1 MMVDNPSSQDLS
13 APALIASPVRESDIA
28 IIGLACRFPGAA
40 NPTQFWQNLCN
51 GVESITFFTDAEL
64 EESDLTLRN
73 DPHYVKAGAILPDI
87 AGFDAEFFGYS
98 AGEAALLDPQQRLL
112 LECAWEALEA
122 AGYVPDAYRG
132 RVGVYA
138 GSSMSNYF
146 LNQVHSGQPFT
157 EASLRQF
164 QANLANDRN
173 FLPTRLSYKLNLTGP
188 SVNIQSACSTGLV
201 VVHQACQSLL
211 LGECDLALA
220 GSVALRVPQ
229 KNGYL
234 YEEGMIRS
242 PDGHCRA
249 FDAAAAGTIFGSGAG
264 MVVLKRAGEAL
275 AAGDPILALI
285 KGSAVNNDGAGKV
298 GFTAPSIAGQAA
310 VINDALTVAEVDP
323 ATVSYIEAHGTG
335 TRLGDPVEVTALT
348 QAFKQ
353 RSRLVALPMQ
363 FCAIGSVKTN
373 LGHLDEAAGM
383 AGLIKTVLA
392 LHHRTLPP
400 TLHYTQPNPEID
412 FANSPFYVNTT
423 LRPWGADNGPR
434 RAGVS
439 SFGMGGT
446 NCHLVLEEAPGED
459 RKTGR
464 QGDRETRRQGDK
476 ETGGY
481 HLLTLSARSEAA
493 LLALAGA
500 YQTFFAAQPT
510 VKLADLCYTANTGRK
525 HFGQRLALVADS
537 VPQLQAQLAAY
548 QSTGV
553 QGAPTGTGKV
563 AWLFTGQGS
572 QYVNM
577 GRELY
582 ATQPTFRATMDRC
595 DAILQPLLGASILT
609 VIYPALYPAG
619 ADAQA
624 AQTKIDE
631 TLYTQP
637 ALFALEYALA
647 TLWQT
652 WGISA
657 DYLLGH
663 SIGEYVAACLAGV
676 FSLEDGLK
684 LIAARG
690 QLMQALPP
698 DGEMVSLLA
707 TEAHVGTA
715 LAPYHAE
722 VSIAAVNGLQSVVIS
737 GRREAVQALTAQLTA
752 TGVKAQKLTVSHA
765 FHSPL
770 MAPMLDAFAQVAAT
784 ITYHQ
789 PQKQLVSNVTG
800 KLAGAEVATAAY
812 WVRHVHQA
820 VRFAD
825 GVQTLQAEGVTTFL
839 EIGPK
844 PTLLGMAAQVLNEAR
859 SAPAQPLLLPTLR
872 AGHSDWQQLLE
883 SLAALYMH
891 GGTINWGS
899 VDQALGTHDAR
910 RRVVLPTYPFQRQR
924 YWLDAAP
931 QRLQSRL
938 RPLLDRM
945 IKLPR
950 HQETLFETEF
960 SLHHLPFLADHR
972 VFGALVSP
980 AACQLALILSGA
992 EVLTALDQTHLFAT
1006 EPTAYQLTDLVF
1018 AAPLLL
1024 PSGEV
1029 GAQASQRTV
1038 QTIFSQ
1044 QLVEVVSFAADA
1056 AEPVVHATGQL
1067 RWQTAAHRETMPFML
1082 ADLQARV
1089 QRVVALPA
1097 FYAAAADFTFGP
1109 AFRWLTA
1116 LWVGEGEALAQLRPP
1131 TAIADWSN
1139 YLLHPGLLDGCFQT
1153 ASATQLQ
1160 ATPRP
1165 TTIPFMLAELVCYQT
1180 TAGALG
1186 VDPTWWCYARQ
1197 TGAHRWDIWLLDA
1210 QGQLLV
1216 ALRRFEE
1223 RPVAADLIN
1232 ANAHWRTWL
1241 YRTAW
1246 QPHAL
1251 PDAAPLS
1258 TNGLPATSPRAPW
1271 LIFTDTPNA
1280 QLWQTPEQPVFLVTR
1295 GDDYTLVEQAGQW
1308 LATVDPAQ
1316 PAQLA
1321 RLLAAVPPCDK
1332 IIYLWGLQPSVAAM
1346 PDVAQQTAVALLQVV
1361 QALSHVTWPTALW
1374 VVTEQ
1379 RPDARSIA
1387 QTVLWGLCRTIC
1399 AEYPALHCRVLAVDE
1414 GALACLPTLLQREC
1428 ASATV
1433 DTEIAYQQGI
1443 RAVARLVPCQLGN
1456 DLAAPRAAAHSP
1468 FQARLAA
1475 YGSPDD
1481 LQFQPQSRRAPA
1493 AHEVEIEVK
1502 AAGLNFRDVL
1512 NILGLLQSHYAT
1524 ELGIHTAAELPLGFE
1539 CAGVVSAIG
1548 TAVTGLRVGDR
1559 VMALADGAFAS
1570 FVTVAATQVCQLP
1583 AGLSFESA
1591 ATIPMAFLTAY
1602 QALYQCARV
1611 QAGERVLIHAAAGGV
1626 GQAAVQLVQA
1636 AGATVFGTA
1645 SPHKWAFLAEQG
1657 IQHRYNSRTFDF
1669 AAQIMAETNGQGVD
1683 VVLNSLTGEVIAQSV
1698 GVLRP
1703 GGRFAEIGKLGIWSA
1718 AEMQARRPDVAY
1730 YPFEL
1735 NLPSSP
1741 HFTPVQA
1748 MFAELLTLFNAGKL
1762 QPLPHTIFPIEQ
1774 LGEAVRYMQ
1783 QAKQLGKIVLSFG
1796 AVPDSGTAPMV
1807 LRSDSTYLITGGLGG
1822 LGLQIAQ
1829 TLAATGAGHLVLSSR
1844 RGLGADPAQA
1854 ALLDQI
1860 RATGTTVTIVRA
1872 DVAQVDEVARLLAA
1886 CTAIAPLKGIIHAA
1900 GVLDDG
1906 VLAQQTPARFA
1917 AVMQPKVHG
1926 AWHLHQLSQT
1936 ETLDF
1941 FITFSSM
1948 TSVIETGGQG
1958 NYAAANAFLDGLMR
1972 LRQQQGL
1979 PGLSIQWGPWS
1990 AVGMAA
1996 NRSFLQQGIGSITPA
2011 QGQQIFQT
2019 LLTQLGQLQAQGW
2032 AELGVFP
2039 IRWPV
2044 FLAEPQGAAAFYA
2057 HFHPQG
2063 AVASSVSTTIS
2074 LREQLSTLAVAERDA
2089 RLLAH
2094 LRSVTAKVLGLSSP
2108 AQVSPTLGLMA
2119 MGLDSLMA
2127 VELRNQ
2133 LSGTL
2138 AVPLP
2143 ATLIFDYPNLTMLQR
2158 YLVEVLFA
2166 PPTPPTSSTPLTA
2179 PQGASAVVSAPVVAP
2194 AFDDLTADELAAL
2207 LMQEFSAEDTQ

>member
-1 MMVDNPSSQDLS
+1 MMAHNPSSHDLN
-13 APALIASPVRESDIA
+13 AQRLNATPVRESDIA

-40 NPTQFWQNLCN
+40 NPAQFWQNLCN
-51 GVESITFFTDAEL
+51 GVESITFFTDREL
-64 EESDLTLRN
+64 EEYDLTLRN
-73 DPHYVKAGAILPDI
+73 DPHYVKAGAILADI
-87 AGFDAEFFGYS
+87 AGFDADFFGYS

-122 AGYVPDAYRG
+122 AGYAPDAYRG

-146 LNQVHSGQPFT
+146 LNQLHSGQPFT

-173 FLPTRLSYKLNLTGP
+173 FLPTRISYKLNLTGP

-229 KNGYL
+229 KTGYL

-249 FDAAAAGTIFGSGAG
+249 FDAAAAGTLFGSGAG
-264 MVVLKRAGEAL
+264 MVVLKRASEAL
-275 AAGDPILALI
+275 AARDPILALI

-298 GFTAPSIAGQAA
+298 GFTAPTIAGQAG
-310 VINDALTVAEVDP
+310 VIGDALLVAEVDP
-323 ATVSYIEAHGTG
+323 ATISYIEAHGTG
-335 TRLGDPVEVTALT
+335 TRLGDPVEISALS

-353 RSRLVALPMQ
+353 RSHQTTLPRQ

-423 LRPWGADNGPR
+423 LQPWLANNAPR

-459 RKTGR
+459 RETGR
-464 QGDRETRRQGDK
+464 QGDTCPEQCRRK

-481 HLLTLSARSEAA
+481 HLLTLSARSEATLQA
-493 LLALAGA
+493 LVGE
-500 YQTFFAAQPT
+500 YQTFLAEQPT

-537 VPQLQAQLAAY
+537 VPHLHAQLAAY
-548 QSTGV
+548 QSTGA
-553 QGAPTGTGKV
+553 QSAPAGTGKV

-582 ATQPTFRATMDRC
+582 ATEPTFRATMDRC
-595 DAILQPLLGASILT
+595 DAILQPLLGASILA
-609 VIYPALYPAG
+609 VIYPQSTVHSPQSELPDVG
-619 ADAQA
+619 L
-624 AQTKIDE
+624 IDQ

-637 ALFALEYALA
+637 ALFVLEYALA
-647 TLWQT
+647 TLWHA

-663 SIGEYVAACLAGV
+663 SVGEYVAACLAGV
-676 FSLEDGLK
+676 FSLADGLK

-698 DGEMVSLLA
+698 DGEMVSLLT
-707 TEAHVGTA
+707 TEAQVRTA
-715 LAPYHAE
+715 LAPYRAE
-722 VSIAAVNGLQSVVIS
+722 VSIAAVNGSQSVVIS

-752 TGVKAQKLTVSHA
+752 AGVKAQKLTVSHA

-789 PQKQLVSNVTG
+789 PQKQLVSNLTG

-812 WVRHVHQA
+812 WVRHVHEA

-931 QRLQSRL
+931 QRLQARL

-945 IKLPR
+945 VKLPR
-950 HQETLFETEF
+950 HKETLFETEF
-960 SLHHLPFLADHR
+960 SLHHLPFLADHK
-972 VFGALVSP
+972 VFGELVSP

-1006 EPTAYQLTDLVF
+1006 EPAAYQLSDLVF

-1044 QLVEVVSFAADA
+1044 QLVEVVSFATDA
-1056 AEPVVHATGQL
+1056 AEPVVHATGQFV
-1067 RWQTAAHRETMPFML
+1067 RQNARAEKPFML

-1089 QRVVALPA
+1089 QTPVALRA

-1160 ATPRP
+1160 ATPRL

-1180 TAGALG
+1180 TAGAVG
-1186 VDPTWWCYARQ
+1186 ADPTWWCYARQ
-1197 TGAHRWDIWLLDA
+1197 TGEHRWDIWLLDA

-1216 ALRRFEE
+1216 ALHRFEE
-1223 RPVAADLIN
+1223 RPVAAELIKATTN
-1232 ANAHWRTWL
+1232 WRTWL

-1246 QPHAL
+1246 QPQAL

-1271 LIFTDTPNA
+1271 LIFTDTPHA

-1308 LATVDPAQ
+1308 LATVDPDQ

-1346 PDVAQQTAVALLQVV
+1346 PDAAQQIAVALLQVV

-1379 RPDARSIA
+1379 RPAARSIA
-1387 QTVLWGLCRTIC
+1387 QTVLWGLCRTIR
-1399 AEYPALHCRVLAVDE
+1399 AEYPALHCRVLAVDAE
-1414 GALACLPTLLQREC
+1414 ALAGLPSLLQREF
-1428 ASATV
+1428 ALATA
-1433 DTEIAYQQGI
+1433 DAEIAYQQGI
-1443 RAVARLVPCQLGN
+1443 RAVARLVPCELSN
-1456 DLAAPRAAAHSP
+1456 DQVATREP
-1468 FQARLAA
+1468 FQVRLAA

-1481 LQFQPQSRRAPA
+1481 LQFQPQTRRPPA

-1548 TAVTGLRVGDR
+1548 TAVTGLHVGDR

-1583 AGLSFESA
+1583 AGLSFAAA

-1669 AAQIMAETNGQGVD
+1669 AAQIMADTNGQGVD

-1854 ALLDQI
+1854 ALIDQI
-1860 RATGTTVTIVRA
+1860 RTTGTTVTIVRA

-2133 LSGTL
+2133 LSRIL

-2143 ATLIFDYPNLTMLQR
+2143 ATLIFDYPNLAMLQR
-2158 YLVEVLFA
+2158 YLIELLFV
-2166 PPTPPTSSTPLTA
+2166 PTPSPVDQRAASVVVPEST
-2179 PQGASAVVSAPVVAP
+2179 VAP
-2194 AFDDLTADELAAL
+2194 ALDELTADELAAL
-2207 LMQEFSAEDTQ
+2207 LMQEFSAED